1 MTVNLHGVRT
11 VLLPGTG
18 SDEDYLRRAFAGPLR
33 QVGATLIAVAPEPR
47 RLVAGYLDA
56 LEEAAA
62 SGPIAVGGVSLGAAV
77 AAAWALSCATSRAG
91 SGPEPVIAV
100 LAALPPWIG
109 ASDDAPAAQS
119 ARYTAE
125 ALRRDGLTAT
135 VAAMRASS
143 PAWLADELSR
153 SWRRQGPDLADA
165 LEQAAGYAAPRPAD
179 FGRLA
184 APMGVVAVSDDP
196 THPLAVARRWVAA
209 APRAALRTV
218 TLADFGPHPA
228 ALGTACLEALQHADR
243 SG

>member
-1 MTVNLHGVRT
+1 MTVNLRGVRT

-18 SDEDYLRRAFAGPLR
+18 SDEDYLRRAFAGPL
-33 QVGATLIAVAPEPR
+33 QQAGATLIAVAPEPR

-62 SGPIAVGGVSLGAAV
+62 SGPVAVGGVSLGAAV
-77 AAAWALSCATSRAG
+77 AASWALSCTISRPG
-91 SGPEPVIAV
+91 QVIAV

-109 ASDDAPAAQS
+109 PSDGAPAAQS

-135 VAAMRASS
+135 TAAMRASS

-153 SWRRQGPDLADA
+153 SWQRQGPDLADA
-165 LEQAAGYAAPRPAD
+165 LEEAAGYAAPRPAD
-179 FGRLA
+179 FGRLDV
-184 APMGVVAVSDDP
+184 PMGVVAVSDDP
-196 THPLAVARRWVAA
+196 AHPLAVARRWVAA

-218 TLADFGPHPA
+218 TLTDFGPYPA
-228 ALGTACLEALQHADR
+228 ALGAACLEALRHADR
-243 SG
+243 VS

>member
-1 MTVNLHGVRT
+1 MTVNLRGVRT

-33 QVGATLIAVAPEPR
+33 QAGATLIAVAPEPR

-56 LEEAAA
+56 LGEAAA
-62 SGPIAVGGVSLGAAV
+62 PGPIAVGGVSLGAAV
-77 AAAWALSCATSRAG
+77 AASWALSCAMSRPG
-91 SGPEPVIAV
+91 RVIAV

-109 ASDDAPAAQS
+109 PSDGAPAAQS

-135 VAAMRASS
+135 IAAMRASS

-153 SWRRQGPDLADA
+153 SWHRQGPDLADA
-165 LEQAAGYAAPRPAD
+165 LEEAAGYAAPRPAD
-179 FGRLA
+179 FGRLDV
-184 APMGVVAVSDDP
+184 PMGVVAVSDDP
-196 THPLAVARRWVAA
+196 AHPLAVARQWVAA

-228 ALGTACLEALQHADR
+228 ALGAACLEALGHAER
-243 SG
+243 GG